1 MQATRGELGLALVLG
16 AATTLIH
23 IVTAEGYGIFRDELY
38 YLACGENLRMG
49 YVDHPPFVAFVAR
62 FARSLFGDSVTA
74 LRIVPALG
82 AGATVTFAMLMAREF
97 GGRRWAQALTGVL
110 TALAPVYLGIFGYLS
125 MNAIDF
131 TLWSAAL
138 LVLAH
143 LLRTGQLRLWLVF
156 GVVVGVGLQNK
167 LSMGFLG
174 LGVVVGLLVARRWQH
189 FRSRWLW
196 LGGAVALLLFLPYLV
211 WQIRNGWPT
220 LEFVSRALQFK
231 NVALSPFEFAQ
242 EQVLMMNPVA
252 LPVFL
257 AGIVFLLVLPSGR
270 TYRPLG
276 WAFVAVVAIL
286 MSQNSKPYYLA
297 PSYTLVFA
305 AGSVVL
311 ARLASALQKPW
322 LRTATVGLIT
332 FLVVASGFA
341 LAPLAKPVLPIESFV
356 AYMNRLGM
364 APSTGE
370 NHELGRLPQFF
381 ADRLGWRELAET
393 VARVYETLPP
403 EDQARACIFGQN
415 YGQAGAIDYFGGDL
429 GLPKAMSGH
438 NSYWSW
444 GPGDCTGEVV
454 IVMGG
459 SRDGLESR
467 FESVEQATVYTCK
480 DCMPYENNKPIWIC
494 RRMRLPIETLWP
506 QLRHYD

>member
-1 MQATRGELGLALVLG
+1 MQDTRRELGLVLILG
-16 AATTLIH
+16 AATTLLH
-23 IVTAEGYGIFRDELY
+23 IVTSEGYGIFRDELY
-38 YLACGENLRMG
+38 YLACGDNLRLG

-62 FARSLFGDSVTA
+62 FARGLFGDSVPA
-74 LRIVPALG
+74 LRLFPALC
-82 AGATVTFAMLMAREF
+82 AGATVSLAMLLAREF
-97 GGRRWAQALTGVL
+97 GAGRWAQALTALL
-110 TALAPVYLGIFGYLS
+110 TALAPVYLSIFGYLS
-125 MNAIDF
+125 MNAVDF
-131 TLWSAAL
+131 LLWSAAIV
-138 LVLAH
+138 VLAH
-143 LLRTGQLRLWLVF
+143 LLRTGQMKLWLVF
-156 GVVVGVGLQNK
+156 GLVVGIGLQNK

-174 LGVVVGLLVARRWQH
+174 VGVVVGLLVTRRWEH
-189 FRSRWLW
+189 FRTRWLW
-196 LGGAVALLLFLPYLV
+196 LGGGVALLLFLPYVV
-211 WQIRNGWPT
+211 WQVRHGWPT
-220 LEFVSRALQFK
+220 LEFISRALQFK
-231 NVALSPFEFAQ
+231 NAPLSPLEFAQ
-242 EQVLMMNPVA
+242 EQLLMMNPLA

-257 AGIVFLLVLPSGR
+257 AGITFLLVLPSGR

-276 WAFVAVVAIL
+276 WAFVAVVVIL
-286 MSQNSKPYYLA
+286 MMQNSKPYYLA

-305 AGSVVL
+305 AGSVVCAGL
-311 ARLASALQKPW
+311 VSRLNKPW
-322 LRTATVGLIT
+322 LRAATVGVIT
-332 FLVVASGFA
+332 FLIVASGSA
-341 LAPLAKPVLPIESFV
+341 IAPLAKPLLPVESFV

-393 VARVYETLPP
+393 VAQVYETLPP

-415 YGQAGAIDYFGGDL
+415 YGQAGAIDYFGREL

-459 SRDGLESR
+459 GREGLESR
-467 FESVEQATVYTCK
+467 FESVEQATVYTCA

-494 RRMRLPIETLWP
+494 RGMRLPIATLWP